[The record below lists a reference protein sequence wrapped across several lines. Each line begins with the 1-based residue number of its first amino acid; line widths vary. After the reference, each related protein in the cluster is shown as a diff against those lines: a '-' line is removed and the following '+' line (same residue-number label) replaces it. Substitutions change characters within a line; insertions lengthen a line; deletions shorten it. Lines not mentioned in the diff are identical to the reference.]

1 LERKE
6 QVMIIAVT
14 PAGSVELREP
24 DDFKNFK
31 IVVER
36 AGASPDFIAGA
47 LKGVAALEPD
57 AKTAWV
63 SQAALRHWQGR
74 AQAPEWLASFDKMVE
89 SVRRFGW
96 VRDDG
101 TVRAHVELAG

>member
-1 LERKE
+1 
-6 QVMIIAVT
+6 MIIVVT
-14 PAGSVELREP
+14 EAGTVDLTER

-31 IVVER
+31 IAVAKKDAVQ
-36 AGASPDFIAGA
+36 DFIAGA

-57 AKTAWV
+57 GKTAWV
-63 SQAALRHWQGR
+63 SAAALKRGQT
-74 AQAPEWLASFDKMVE
+74 PEWGASFDKMVE

-101 TVRAHVELAG
+101 TVRAHVEQAS

>member
-1 LERKE
+1 
-6 QVMIIAVT
+6 MIIVVT
-14 PAGSVELREP
+14 EAGTVDLTEK

-31 IVVER
+31 IAV
-36 AGASPDFIAGA
+36 AKKDASPDFIAGV

-57 AKTAWV
+57 GKTAWV
-63 SQAALRHWQGR
+63 NPAALKRSQS
-74 AQAPEWLASFDKMVE
+74 PEWVASFDKMVE

-101 TVRAHVELAG
+101 TVRAHIERAG